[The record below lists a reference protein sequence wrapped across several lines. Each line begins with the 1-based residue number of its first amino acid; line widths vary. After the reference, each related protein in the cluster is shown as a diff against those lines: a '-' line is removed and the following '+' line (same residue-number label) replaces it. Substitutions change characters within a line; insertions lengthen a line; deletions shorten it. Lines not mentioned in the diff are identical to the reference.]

1 MGSPLGNQGTQPSQ
15 KQTSSNATVSVA
27 PGTIFTLTPG
37 DIGQIQNLAAVA
49 LYVKYGTSCSS
60 SSFTFVLPACAV
72 ALDGTSPPV
81 YIDCWIGPVSVVAAS
96 GTESFLATVLS

>member
-1 MGSPLGNQGTQPSQ
+1 MSYALGNIATQPSQ
-15 KQTSSNATVSVA
+15 KSASSNDAIATE

-96 GTESFLATVLS
+96 GTESFIATVLS